1 MKKAKEFFDKHTKLS
16 YLGNSIISLLGII
29 IFPYLFMP
37 NFKGFILGL
46 TLTIIVINILGLRW
60 MPLLYKQKNNF
71 IINKKG
77 K

>member
-1 MKKAKEFFDKHTKLS
+1 MKKAKKFFDKHKKLS

-46 TLTIIVINILGLRW
+46 ILTIIVINILGLRW
-60 MPLLYKQKNNF
+60 GPLLFKPQNN
-71 IINKKG
+71 
-77 K
+77 